1 MLTPRTITPEHL
13 KYISEMKYQL
23 IGGVLDNVAQV
34 DKLFREEVVALASDL
49 TLRSVLRECV
59 YREAQQGWFN
69 PEVLPEHTSPN
80 DALKE
85 LDFKI
90 ANRKRVVE
98 EGLGHLLGKAIR
110 PLQDVMPGL
119 YDELTAIIEEADT
132 EFKNRRN
139 DSWSEAKLYSA
150 ALEQNIRERIEELT
164 HLAVYRKY
172 VVE

>member
-1 MLTPRTITPEHL
+1 MLTARIITPEHL
-13 KYISEMKYQL
+13 KRISEMKDQL
-23 IGGVLDNVAQV
+23 IDDVLDNVARA

-49 TLRSVLRECV
+49 TLRGILRECA

-69 PEVLPEHTSPN
+69 PEVLPKHTSPN

-85 LDFKI
+85 LEFKI

-98 EGLGHLLGKAIR
+98 EGLGHLFGEAIR
-110 PLQDVMPGL
+110 PLQDMMPGL

-132 EFKNRRN
+132 EFKSRRK

-150 ALEQNIRERIEELT
+150 ALERNIRERLEALT
-164 HLAVYRKY
+164 SQPRHL
-172 VVE
+172 